1 MNIRAPGAKRLR
13 DPVAYAAG
21 AADNQQ
27 RLPGEIQF
35 IHGALSRLGLLH
47 KSFDL
52 V

>member
-1 MNIRAPGAKRLR
+1 MNVCPLGAKRLR
-13 DPVAYAAG
+13 NPVADAAG

-27 RLPGEIQF
+27 RLPGKIQF